1 MKKDYKIGM
10 VVGLVAIVVIGAW
23 FGLKGRSS
31 PRTGYAQGQPPLGS
45 QGPNQ
50 IGPGYA
56 LGQGQWPPG
65 GQPTGA
71 TSPLAG
77 TPGVRPD
84 PNRVTDRTLAGGPWQ
99 PGTTPGPS
107 LPQGQPVQAVTPP
120 PTTPTRTHTVLEGE
134 SLSDISDRYYG
145 TPNRWDKIVR
155 ANQSTIKDPDRIYP
169 GMKLVIP
176 E

>member
-10 VVGLVAIVVIGAW
+10 VVGLVAIVVVGAW

-31 PRTGYAQGQPPLGS
+31 PRAGYAQGESPLS

-50 IGPGYA
+50 IGPGYT
-56 LGQGQWPPG
+56 LGP
-65 GQPTGA
+65 GQPTAA
-71 TSPLAG
+71 TSPLAAS
-77 TPGVRPD
+77 PSVRPD

-99 PGTTPGPS
+99 PGTPSGPS
-107 LPQGQPVQAVTPP
+107 SPQGQPVQAVTPP
-120 PTTPTRTHTVLEGE
+120 PATPTRTHVVLEGE
-134 SLSDISDRYYG
+134 TLSDISDRYYG

-155 ANQSTIKDPDRIYP
+155 ANQSTLKDPDRIYP

-176 E
+176 D